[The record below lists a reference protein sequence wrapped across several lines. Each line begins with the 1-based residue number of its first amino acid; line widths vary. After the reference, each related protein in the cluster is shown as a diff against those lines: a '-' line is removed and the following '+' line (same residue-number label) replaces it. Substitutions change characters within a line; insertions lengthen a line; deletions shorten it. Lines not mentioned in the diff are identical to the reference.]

1 MGWLA
6 NKHEFYSFIMFH
18 QNCSQIQSQEHR
30 FSKFSW
36 GYAPR
41 PLAKHTEQDA
51 ESGLHIM
58 WARPTL
64 SNAHFKFW
72 CYIIFIIMCIW
83 KTQLSWNLSQP
94 PTLFYFWIIVCI
106 RILLGM
112 LLLGG
117 LRAWLQEI
125 LKICSP
131 EIESGSSLDG
141 KLWKLQFQFLWN
153 SSVA

>member
-6 NKHEFYSFIMFH
+6 TKYESYSFIIFH
-18 QNCSQIQSQEHR
+18 QNCFQIQSQECN

-58 WARPTL
+58 RARPTL

-94 PTLFYFWIIVCI
+94 PTLFYFCI
-106 RILLGM
+106 S
-112 LLLGG
+112 
-117 LRAWLQEI
+117 AWSASI
-125 LKICSP
+125 WK
-131 EIESGSSLDG
+131 GSSTL
-141 KLWKLQFQFLWN
+141 KLISIFHHGFHACMVSGD
-153 SSVA
+153 SSPTVKDERCS

>member
-6 NKHEFYSFIMFH
+6 TKYEFYSFIMFH
-18 QNCSQIQSQEHR
+18 QNCFQIQSQEHR

-94 PTLFYFWIIVCI
+94 LTLFYFWISTWSASI
-106 RILLGM
+106 
-112 LLLGG
+112 
-117 LRAWLQEI
+117 W
-125 LKICSP
+125 K
-131 EIESGSSLDG
+131 GSSTL
-141 KLWKLQFQFLWN
+141 KLISIFRHGFHAYN
-153 SSVA
+153 IMVSGDSSPTVKEERCS